1 MPDLVFSVDSALLSE
16 LGEKLVES
24 VHVALLELVKN
35 AYDADAT
42 QVTVKILLTKSGAP
56 EVHVIDNGSGMTF
69 GDVQRYWMR
78 IATTHKVKRD
88 VSPLYGRPLVGSKGI
103 GRFSCRRLGRRLKLT
118 TTAKVSRNRFQMT
131 EVAFD
136 WMAFKPGKDVTEVTC
151 PGVRKSLQQATTGTI
166 LRISDAS
173 EDEWSKRGY
182 NYLKRQLAV
191 LVANRGVRRKRFT
204 EDPGFEVVL
213 EALGFEG
220 DTTDLRQKLL
230 SAGWG
235 TLKASVDR
243 KGCAHCTLTAKKI
256 GKKRITS
263 APQFKCLA
271 GTKLEVGILMEGREN
286 MRDTSALSQGTLRP
300 ILSDWGGIC
309 VRHRGVRVYP
319 YGEPGND
326 WLDIDRDRG
335 LRKGSLEEED
345 LISLAHRLKDVDPT
359 RVLLSMLS
367 ARNYVGEVDIGL
379 RATGFVI
386 KVNREG
392 FLQSAALEELKRFIR
407 YAVDWGTIYR
417 DYYVRLKAREE
428 SVEARRDFEA
438 AIERPVE
445 AKNLVPTAVRYI
457 QKQACTLAAQ
467 LPTKERQKVQGAV
480 TAAAQAVLREDDLR
494 REEVSHLRL
503 IASTSTLLLIFSHEV
518 KSLIGDL
525 DTAVAWLRNIQK
537 GLPAKTANACRQF
550 SEDLTST
557 KERFIGLL
565 KMTSLIGIEGK
576 RASPFRLALKDRL
589 ERAKRCFKLI
599 TSAYDIDVQISK
611 VPTSLK
617 VGPMLEAEIYAL
629 ALNVLSNSIKSVIA
643 AGGKKLVE
651 FEAYRSGNRTLLHI
665 RDTGIGIRES
675 EFEEVFVP
683 FIADPRGQLYAALE
697 KRLNPED
704 QYIVGTGSGLGLSI
718 LREIVRS
725 RGGDVRFVKPSGKW
739 RADLEVELR

>member
-42 QVTVKILLTKSGAP
+42 QVTVKILPKKSGAP
-56 EVHVIDNGSGMTF
+56 QVHVIDNGSGMTF
-69 GDVQRYWMR
+69 RDVQRYWMR

-103 GRFSCRRLGRRLKLT
+103 GRFSCRRLGRRLTLT
-118 TTAKVSRNRFQMT
+118 TTAKVTRNRFQMT
-131 EVAFD
+131 EVTFD
-136 WMAFKPGKDVTEVTC
+136 WMAFKPGRNVTEITC
-151 PGVRKSLQQATTGTI
+151 PGTRKLLKEASTSTI
-166 LRISDAS
+166 LRISGAS
-173 EDEWSKRGY
+173 RDEWSKRSYG
-182 NYLKRQLAV
+182 YLKRQLAV
-191 LVANRGVRRKRFT
+191 LVANRGVRRKGYV
-204 EDPGFEVVL
+204 EDPGFEVL
-213 EALGFEG
+213 LDAPGFEG
-220 DTTDLRQKLL
+220 DTTDLRQELL

-235 TLKASVDR
+235 TLTASVNQEGR
-243 KGCAHCTLTAKKI
+243 ARCVLTAKKI
-256 GKKRITS
+256 GKKTMTS
-263 APQFKCLA
+263 PPQFKSLA
-271 GTKLEVGILMEGREN
+271 GTKLKVGVLMEGRDN
-286 MRDTSALSQGTLRP
+286 MRDTSVLSQGTLRP
-300 ILSDWGGIC
+300 IVSEWGGIY
-309 VRHRGVRVYP
+309 VRYRGVRVYP

-367 ARNYVGEVDIGL
+367 ARNYVGEVDIGP

-407 YAVDWGTIYR
+407 YAVDWATIYR
-417 DYYVRLKAREE
+417 DYYLRLKAREQ
-428 SVEARRDFEA
+428 SAEARRDFET
-438 AIERPVE
+438 AIQRPVE
-445 AKNLVPTAVRYI
+445 AKNLVPTAVQYI
-457 QKQACTLAAQ
+457 QKQAHTLAAH

-494 REEVSHLRL
+494 KEELRHLRL

-525 DTAVAWLRNIQK
+525 DTAVAWLRNVQK
-537 GLPAKTANACRQF
+537 RLPPKTAPSCRQL
-550 SEDLTST
+550 STDLAST
-557 KERFIGLL
+557 KDRFIGLL
-565 KMTSLIGIEGK
+565 EMTSLIGVEGK
-576 RASPFRLALKDRL
+576 RASPINLHLAERLR
-589 ERAKRCFKLI
+589 RAVQCFDLVI
-599 TSAYDIDVQISK
+599 SAYGIQVDTSR
-611 VPTSLK
+611 VPTNLK
-617 VGPMLEAEIYAL
+617 VGPMLEAELYAV

-643 AGGKKLVE
+643 AGGEKTIQFK
-651 FEAYRSGNRTLLHI
+651 ASRSGRHVQLHV

-683 FIADPRGQLYAALE
+683 FIADPRGELYAALE

-725 RGGDVRFVKPSGKW
+725 QGGDVRFVKPSGKW
-739 RADLEVELR
+739 RADLEIEI